1 MRMNCTQLDIEKQV
15 FRYKDFYMRVLI
27 IMLCVMVY
35 AIHLVKKRLITIVKT
50 VQGLYLNLNQEKRK
64 SL

>member
-1 MRMNCTQLDIEKQV
+1 MNCTQLDIEKQV